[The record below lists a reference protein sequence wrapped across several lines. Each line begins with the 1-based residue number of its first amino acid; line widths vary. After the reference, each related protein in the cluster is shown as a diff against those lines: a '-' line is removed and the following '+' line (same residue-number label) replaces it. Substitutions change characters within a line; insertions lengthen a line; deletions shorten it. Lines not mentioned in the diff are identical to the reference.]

1 MKRFSE
7 IQKRSKIRRINE
19 SDEIQAN
26 LPGNYEDMSKEE
38 LIKLMTGNKQT
49 QTEPD
54 KEENVEKE
62 ETKSEKSEAVKFFS
76 KLFESREM
84 AHVYHLQVKGD
95 MGSHAKHVALQEYYE
110 GDDEGEGGVLESLD
124 GLIEMYQGQFGIIE
138 GYETIDTSSTMS
150 KDPIEYFTEL
160 AEYIKTER
168 HNCFDKEDTH
178 YFNLIDDVLVLI
190 YQLLYKLKYTK

>member
-19 SDEIQAN
+19 ADDVQAN

-124 GLIEMYQGQFGIIE
+124 DLIEMYQGQFGIIE

>member
-7 IQKRSKIRRINE
+7 IQKKSKIRRINE
-19 SDEIQAN
+19 ADEIQAN

-38 LIKLMTGNKQT
+38 LIKLMTNQQKDNK
-49 QTEPD
+49 
-54 KEENVEKE
+54 
-62 ETKSEKSEAVKFFS
+62 KSEEESSQVKTGVVKFFS

-95 MGSHAKHVALQEYYE
+95 MGSHAKHIALQEYYE
-110 GDDEGEGGVLESLD
+110 GEDGILEPLD
-124 GLIEMYQGQFGIIE
+124 ALIEMYQGQFGLIE
-138 GYETIDTSSTMS
+138 GYETIDTSSTMT

-160 AEYIKTER
+160 AEFVKKER
-168 HNCFDKEDTH
+168 HGCFNSEDTH

-190 YQLLYKLKYTK
+190 YQLLYKLKFTK